1 MWEIVGNIYNFK
13 NKKLKQKSYCY

>member
-1 MWEIVGNIYNFK
+1 MWGIVGNIYNFK